1 MGQAFANVLTSS
13 NIDYFISGLL
23 LTLQFALINIFF
35 SFLVGLVLALARNY
49 GNKLLRGIVIGYVEV
64 FRNTPLLLWLLFARF
79 ALTRAFGL
87 QPYTAV
93 VVMFVCFFASILCE
107 QIRSGINAI
116 AKGQFEAAQSQGFT
130 FPQTLL
136 YIILPQAIK
145 MIIPQ
150 LLSSLITIIKDT
162 SYLSTIA
169 IADFMYQARAVMA
182 NYTGIEEKIA
192 CYGVIV
198 IVYFLINF
206 ALSCLVRYLSS
217 PKRKKKVKT
226 LPANT
231 VME

>member
-1 MGQAFANVLTSS
+1 MYDAFKNILTMN
-13 NIDYFISGLL
+13 NIDYFIRGLL

-35 SFLVGLVLALARNY
+35 SFLLGLLLALARNY
-49 GNKLLRGIVIGYVEV
+49 GNKLLRAIVIAYVEI

-93 VVMFVCFFASILCE
+93 IIMFVCFFSSILCE
-107 QIRSGINAI
+107 QIRSGINSI
-116 AKGQFEAAQSQGFT
+116 SKGQQEAASSQGFN
-130 FPQTLL
+130 FYQTLR

-145 MIIPQ
+145 MIVPQ

-182 NYTGIEEKIA
+182 NYVLVNEKVA
-192 CYGVIV
+192 CYIIIV
-198 IVYFLINF
+198 VVYFVINF
-206 ALSCLVRYLSS
+206 TLSCLVRYLSS
-217 PKRKKKVKT
+217 PSRKKRVKT
-226 LPANT
+226 SLET
-231 VME
+231 Q